1 MTSQQ
6 MGICAEYTTMAKRD
20 YYEVLGLSKKA
31 TADEI
36 KKAHRK
42 LVRQYHPDVNKN
54 NKGAE
59 EKFKEVQEAYD
70 VLSDPT
76 KRANYDQFGHAGV
89 GVDPGD
95 PFRRSQSAGRG
106 GGART
111 QWQAGPNV
119 SVEDFDFS
127 GGGGGFGDIFEQL
140 FGGRGGAGGG
150 RGRGR
155 QAAPPPQRGADIEHE
170 VTLTFMQAVRGVTLP
185 LQIDRDGKR
194 ETIEIKIPAGVNDGS
209 RIRIKGRG
217 QGELGSAGD
226 LFIITR
232 VLPHDY
238 FRREGLDIFVDL
250 PISVYDALLGAKVD
264 VPTLDGPMVQ
274 MTIPPGT
281 NSGAKLRL
289 KGRGIERG
297 TEKGDQFVT
306 VKILVPKNLDASDQE
321 TIRKLAAKNPVD
333 AKAAA
338 KWA

>member
-1 MTSQQ
+1 
-6 MGICAEYTTMAKRD
+6 MAKRD
-20 YYEVLGLSKKA
+20 YYEVLGITKKA
-31 TADEI
+31 SADEI

-42 LVRQYHPDVNKN
+42 LVRQFHPDVNKN

-89 GVDPGD
+89 GTDPGD
-95 PFRRSQSAGRG
+95 PFRRAQAAGRT
-106 GGART
+106 GART
-111 QWQAGPNV
+111 QWRAGPNV
-119 SVEDFDFS
+119 SVEDFDGNGGAGFS
-127 GGGGGFGDIFEQL
+127 DIFEQF
-140 FGGRGGAGGG
+140 FGASRGGAG

-155 QAAPPPQRGADIEHE
+155 QQPAPPPQRGADMEHE

-185 LQIDRDGKR
+185 LQMDRDGNR

-217 QGELGSAGD
+217 QGALGSAGD
-226 LFIITR
+226 LYIITR

-250 PISVYDALLGAKVD
+250 PISVYDALLGAKID
-264 VPTLDGPMVQ
+264 VPTLDGSMVQ
-274 MTIPPGT
+274 MTVPPGT

-289 KGRGIERG
+289 KSRGIERG
-297 TEKGDQFVT
+297 EEKGDQFVII
-306 VKILVPKNLDASDQE
+306 KILVPKGLDADDEES
-321 TIRKLAAKNPVD
+321 IRKLAAKHPID
-333 AKAAA
+333 TKAAA
-338 KWA
+338 KW

>member
-1 MTSQQ
+1 
-6 MGICAEYTTMAKRD
+6 MAKRD
-20 YYEVLGLSKKA
+20 YYEVLGISKKA
-31 TADEI
+31 SADEI

-54 NKGAE
+54 NKQAE

-70 VLSDPT
+70 ALSDPT

-89 GVDPGD
+89 GADPGD
-95 PFRRSQSAGRG
+95 PFRRAQAAGRT

-111 QWQAGPNV
+111 QWRAGPNV
-119 SVEDFDFS
+119 SVEDFDMS
-127 GGGGGFGDIFEQL
+127 GAGGFGDIFEQL
-140 FGGRGGAGGG
+140 FGGAGRAGG

-155 QAAPPPQRGADIEHE
+155 QAAPPPPPQRGADMEHE

-185 LQIDRDGKR
+185 LQIDRDGQR

-217 QGELGSAGD
+217 QGALGSAGD
-226 LFIITR
+226 LYIITR

-238 FRREGLDIFVDL
+238 FRRDGLDIFVDL
-250 PISVYDALLGAKVD
+250 PISVYDALLGAKAD
-264 VPTLDGPMVQ
+264 VPTLDGAMVQ

-297 TEKGDQFVT
+297 DEKGDQFVT
-306 VKILVPKNLDASDQE
+306 IKILLPKDLDAEDQE
-321 TIRKLAAKNPVD
+321 TIRKLASKHPVD
-333 AKAAA
+333 VKAAT
-338 KWA
+338 KW

>member
-1 MTSQQ
+1 MP
-6 MGICAEYTTMAKRD
+6 KRD
-20 YYEVLGLSKKA
+20 YYDILGISKKA
-31 TADEI
+31 SADEI

-54 NKGAE
+54 NKSAE

-95 PFRRSQSAGRG
+95 PFRRNQAAGRS
-106 GGART
+106 GART
-111 QWQAGPNV
+111 QWRAGPNV
-119 SVEDFDFS
+119 SVEDFDVN
-127 GGGGGFGDIFEQL
+127 GGGGFGDIFEQL
-140 FGGRGGAGGG
+140 FGGARGGTGGG
-150 RGRGR
+150 RGRSR
-155 QAAPPPQRGADIEHE
+155 QQAPPPPQRGADLEHE

-185 LQIDRDGKR
+185 LQIDREGKR

-217 QGELGSAGD
+217 HGEIGSAGD

-238 FRREGLDIFVDL
+238 FRREGLDIFLDL

-264 VPTLDGPMVQ
+264 VPTLDGSMVQ

-297 TEKGDQFVT
+297 EEKGDQFVT
-306 VKILVPKNLDASDQE
+306 IKILVPKGLDAEDE
-321 TIRKLAAKNPVD
+321 TTIRALAAKHPIDTKSAV
-333 AKAAA
+333 
-338 KWA
+338 KWT